1 MLDFGFHQFFLLD
14 VILNKCIINKKVD
27 TIINIKGLVCTG
39 AVIAATFLSINELK
53 DVNEPSVKTMDV
65 AEGAKRHLKLISTAI
80 LIIIGFVSLG
90 LFCFY
95 FIFA

>member
-1 MLDFGFHQFFLLD
+1 MG
-14 VILNKCIINKKVD
+14 D
-27 TIINIKGLVCTG
+27 TFIFIMGLVCTG
-39 AVIAATFLSINELK
+39 AVVAATFLSINELK
-53 DVNEPSVKTMDV
+53 DVNEPHFQSVDM
-65 AEGAKRHLKLISTAI
+65 AEGARKHLKLISTAI

>member
-1 MLDFGFHQFFLLD
+1 MG
-14 VILNKCIINKKVD
+14 D
-27 TIINIKGLVCTG
+27 TFIFIMGLVCTG

-65 AEGAKRHLKLISTAI
+65 AEGAKRHLKLISTAV
-80 LIIIGFVSLG
+80 LVIIGFVSVG

>member
-1 MLDFGFHQFFLLD
+1 MG
-14 VILNKCIINKKVD
+14 D
-27 TIINIKGLVCTG
+27 TFIFIMGLVCTG
-39 AVIAATFLSINELK
+39 AVVAATFLSINELK
-53 DVNEPSVKTMDV
+53 DVNEPSVKTIDV

-80 LIIIGFVSLG
+80 LIIIGFVSVG

>member
-1 MLDFGFHQFFLLD
+1 MG
-14 VILNKCIINKKVD
+14 D
-27 TIINIKGLVCTG
+27 TFIFIMGLVCTG

-65 AEGAKRHLKLISTAI
+65 AEGAKRHLKLISTAV
-80 LIIIGFVSLG
+80 LIIIGFVSIG